1 MKELKDTV
9 QDMLSQDWRDRVRA
23 EYQQLTNRA
32 MGLQRMLDK
41 RERGELDFKPLCPKM
56 VLERQLI
63 YMRGYQEVLQQ
74 RAQIEGI
81 DLEGPEK

>member
-9 QDMLSQDWRDRVRA
+9 QDMLSEDWRDRVRA

-41 RERGELDFKPLCPKM
+41 WERGELAFKPNCPRLM
-56 VLERQLI
+56 LERQLI
-63 YMRGYQEVLQQ
+63 YMRGYQDALQR

-81 DLEGPEK
+81 DLEGPEE